1 MIEKRTN
8 PPFRNLLELKLG
20 KLLLSSR
27 TRYRIE
33 SHGSRTAAA
42 YQLLKAVPGHHSG
55 N

>member
-1 MIEKRTN
+1 MIEKRAN
-8 PPFRNLLELKLG
+8 PPFRNPLERKLG
-20 KLLLSSR
+20 KLLLSK

-42 YQLLKAVPGHHSG
+42 YQLLKAHHSG